1 MYDGRHVVGRRHR
14 LDPANKLQ
22 QWQRM
27 LGNAVVR
34 PRRELKLPNFALVQV
49 VTLNTRG
56 ASVHISSYMGHGAKT
71 ITLSGAKAVVLSR
84 GKGPRVVKGQKPSSS
99 KGLCAVRA
107 KTLVLYIFSLS
118 CVSYSYYAPATIHL
132 SVCLSHGTAALG
144 TQLP

>member
-14 LDPANKLQ
+14 LDAANKLQ
-22 QWQRM
+22 QRQRM

-71 ITLSGAKAVVLSR
+71 ITLSGAKALVLSR
-84 GKGPRVVKGQKPSSS
+84 KKARMLLRGKNPQAAKAFVLSGQRPSCCTFSHSAAYLILIMPPPRSI
-99 KGLCAVRA
+99 C
-107 KTLVLYIFSLS
+107 
-118 CVSYSYYAPATIHL
+118 L
-132 SVCLSHGTAALG
+132 SVCPMA
-144 TQLP
+144 QLP